1 MFRIKNW
8 QEVVLINLLGKDN
21 MYGHE
26 VLLYDGIAGEWKDNF
41 FGCVYIYVI
50 GTNGES
56 LPSYETAGCSGR
68 SDGGV

>member
-1 MFRIKNW
+1 MRIKNW

-50 GTNGES
+50 VTNGES